1 MNRGKIKLLFF
12 FITTLFIFQGVRA
25 QQTKESLEAEK
36 KAALER
42 VKEAQQILDDTQVK
56 KKNSLGQLAALN
68 NQIDAGKS
76 LIGTINNEI
85 TLINSQ
91 MDELNDVIH
100 SLQSDLDKLKAEY
113 SVMALNAYK
122 SEFGLRDLT
131 FLFSSATFSQLVM
144 RMKYMKQYSEERK
157 KQLELINETKQS
169 LITQEKALEEK
180 RLEKNKLLTQQ
191 INQQNNLIELKN
203 KQGQLIADLS
213 KKESELKAEL
223 EKHKK
228 DIAQLDKKIAD
239 LVAEEI
245 RKSSKGKSNERIA
258 MTPNLANLS
267 KSFEENQNKLPWPVA
282 SGFISSHFGTHPHP
296 IYKKLSVP
304 NYGIDIQTNSNE
316 VVRAVFDGVVKAI
329 AFVPGDMKYFV
340 LIQHGEYF
348 TVYAKLK
355 DVTVKQG
362 QVVKTNDP
370 IGIVK
375 TNNDD
380 VSEVQFQVWKDNK
393 KLNPENW
400 LAKK

>member
-1 MNRGKIKLLFF
+1 MNPGRIKLLFF
-12 FITTLFIFQGVRA
+12 FITALLFLQGVHA
-25 QQTKESLEAEK
+25 QQTRESLEAEK
-36 KAALER
+36 KAALQR
-42 VKEAQQILDDTQVK
+42 VKEAQQILDETQQQ

-68 NQIDAGKS
+68 NQIDAGES
-76 LIGTINNEI
+76 LIKSINNEMD
-85 TLINSQ
+85 LLNSE
-91 MDELNDVIH
+91 MNEMNEVIH

-113 SVMALNAYK
+113 SVMALNTYK

-157 KQLELINETKQS
+157 KQLELINQVKQS

-180 RLEKNKLLTQQ
+180 RIEKNKLLTQE
-191 INQQNNLIELKN
+191 ISQQNILINLKN
-203 KQGQLIADLS
+203 KQGSLIANLS
-213 KKESELKAEL
+213 KKESELKTEL
-223 EKHKK
+223 DNRKK
-228 DIAQLDKKIAD
+228 DIAKLDKKIAD

-245 RKSSKGKSNERIA
+245 RKSSKGKSSEKMT
-258 MTPNLANLS
+258 MTPNLTNLS
-267 KSFEENQNKLPWPVA
+267 RSFEENQNKLPWPVA
-282 SGFISSHFGTHPHP
+282 TGFISSHFGTHPHP

-304 NYGIDIQTNSNE
+304 NYGVDIQTNSNE
-316 VVRAVFDGVVKAI
+316 VVKAVFDGVVKAI

-355 DVTVKQG
+355 DVSVKQG
-362 QVVKTNDP
+362 QVVKANDP
-370 IGIVK
+370 IGIVN